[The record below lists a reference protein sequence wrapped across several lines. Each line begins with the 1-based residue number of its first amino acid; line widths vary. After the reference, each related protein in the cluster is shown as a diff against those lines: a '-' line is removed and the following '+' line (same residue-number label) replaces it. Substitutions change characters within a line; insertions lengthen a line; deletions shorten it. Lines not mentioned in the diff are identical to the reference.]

1 MAGILSLIGN
11 LLWIIFGGF
20 WTAVEWL
27 FAGLIMCL
35 TIIGIPFGIQGFKIA
50 AFAIWP
56 FGRTITRQPTGAGKI
71 LLNIIWIFLGG
82 WYIAL
87 GHLLAAFILAI
98 TIIGMPF
105 AVQHFK
111 LVGIA
116 FAPFGAKIV
125 SA

>member
-1 MAGILSLIGN
+1 MAGISSLIGN

>member
-87 GHLLAAFILAI
+87 GHLFAAFILAI
-98 TIIGMPF
+98 TIIGIPF

-116 FAPFGAKIV
+116 FAPFGAQIV
-125 SA
+125 SV